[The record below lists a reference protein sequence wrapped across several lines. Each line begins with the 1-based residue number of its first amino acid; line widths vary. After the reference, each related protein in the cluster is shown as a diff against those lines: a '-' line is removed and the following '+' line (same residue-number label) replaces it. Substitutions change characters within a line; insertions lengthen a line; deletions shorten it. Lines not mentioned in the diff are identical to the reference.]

1 MGKTYKESYYGSKQA
16 KLAAEY
22 QSKKKI
28 KHHKMDAYNRQKT
41 KQFQY
46 ETVQK
51 RKKNN
56 YCCN

>member
-28 KHHKMDAYNRQKT
+28 KHHKMDAYNRQN
-41 KQFQY
+41 F
-46 ETVQK
+46 
-51 RKKNN
+51 KKCAD
-56 YCCN
+56 Y

>member
-28 KHHKMDAYNRQKT
+28 KHSKMTAYNRKDS
-41 KQFQY
+41 KQFMY
-46 ETVQK
+46 ETIQK
-51 RKKNN
+51 RKATS
-56 YCCN
+56 

>member
-28 KHHKMDAYNRQKT
+28 KHHKMDAYNRT
-41 KQFQY
+41 NF
-46 ETVQK
+46 
-51 RKKNN
+51 KKCVD
-56 YCCN
+56 Y

>member
-46 ETVQK
+46 ETV
-51 RKKNN
+51 
-56 YCCN
+56 